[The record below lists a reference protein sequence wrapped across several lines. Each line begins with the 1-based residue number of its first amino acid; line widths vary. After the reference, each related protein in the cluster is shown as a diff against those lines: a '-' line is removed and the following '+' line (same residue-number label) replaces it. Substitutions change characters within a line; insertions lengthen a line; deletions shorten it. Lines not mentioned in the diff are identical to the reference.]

1 MKSSRNL
8 LIDCTLLLFIYSL
21 CNVFI
26 SSFACL
32 FYFLFIQFRLTRIR
46 FVYKLKRRENNTNR
60 ILTKK
65 LKTKFVY
72 RSFVG
77 FVRSRTCSFARLFFR
92 VLVRSFVNVLLFVRL
107 FIYLLNYF
115 LLLLFPLFTRTTW
128 LLVSLANFAVN
139 WVTSQALISLGNY
152 FRQVELLCYT
162 TELFSFF
169 LCWVKISDLMVR

>member
-26 SSFACL
+26 SSYACL
-32 FYFLFIQFRLTRIR
+32 FYFLFIQLRLTRIR

-77 FVRSRTCSFARLFFR
+77 FVRSLACSFVCSF
-92 VLVRSFVNVLLFVRL
+92 VRSFVNVLLFVRL
-107 FIYLLNYF
+107 FIYLF
-115 LLLLFPLFTRTTW
+115 
-128 LLVSLANFAVN
+128 
-139 WVTSQALISLGNY
+139 I
-152 FRQVELLCYT
+152 
-162 TELFSFF
+162 ELFYIITFPDIYEDYMIVSFIGQ
-169 LCWVKISDLMVR
+169 LCS